1 MDIGAITSALSGIK
15 QATDIAKIIKDSS
28 SSLEEA
34 EIKLKLADLIS
45 ALADAKVEIANIKEA
60 VTEKDEEITRLKGVI
75 ETSDKLVWRA
85 PYYFLIDDNYEDGP
99 YCQKCYDSQRKL
111 IRLQSPGAKGY
122 WECKECSNNY
132 KDKNYEEHIFT
143 ASVSRRDRFSVNIT

>member
-75 ETSDKLVWRA
+75 ETSDKLVWES
-85 PYYFLIDDNYEDGP
+85 PYYFLINEEEVKDGP
-99 YCQKCYDSQRKL
+99 YCQKCYDSQRKF
-111 IRLQSPGAKGY
+111 IRLQSGGEKGT
-122 WECKECSNNY
+122 WKCHECKNFFVDNDYISSSH
-132 KDKNYEEHIFT
+132 DTGIW
-143 ASVSRRDRFSVNIT
+143 